1 VRPQLLSRLKRRLLG
16 DQRHSVP
23 PRSSLPPQ
31 PPLPYVLS
39 DRGLSVLAAPGSGS
53 ASRGPLDPSPS
64 DLREVHPGVWAGALF
79 ERGWCARVL
88 QEALAY
94 RAWSTRHG
102 STWAAPNSMHHRG
115 IMLTDMGLEGL
126 FDDWMRTGLQPLAEE
141 LFPDHLSGDL
151 VECHAYIVEYS
162 RMTQSHLGFHVD
174 DSQITLNLCLGED
187 FEGSE
192 LYFEGPRCALHVDT
206 PSRPD
211 ENFEWTHQPGQA
223 VLHAGKNRHGVRPIQ
238 TGRRWSLIAWF
249 RDGSGRARWDQ
260 DWEENHCPD
269 WCGNLQRSRVG

>member
-1 VRPQLLSRLKRRLLG
+1 MRPQLLSRLKRRVLG
-16 DQRHSVP
+16 APRRAAP
-23 PRSSLPPQ
+23 PRPSLPAQ
-31 PPLPYVLS
+31 PPRPYIPS
-39 DRGLSVLAAPGSGS
+39 DRDLALRTESDSGS
-53 ASRGPLDPSPS
+53 LTHRPLASS
-64 DLREVHPGVWAGALF
+64 DLREVHPGVWAGAVF
-79 ERGWCARVL
+79 ERDWCDRL
-88 QEALAY
+88 LKEAMAY
-94 RAWSTRHG
+94 RAWSEQHA

-115 IMLTDMGLEGL
+115 IMLTDLGLEGL
-126 FDDWMRTGLQPLAEE
+126 FDDWMRARLQPLAEE

-174 DSQITLNLCLGED
+174 DSQVTLNLCLGAD

-206 PSRPD
+206 PSRP
-211 ENFEWTHQPGQA
+211 EEIFEWTHQPGQA

-238 TGRRWSLIAWF
+238 SGRRWSLIAWF

-260 DWEENHCPD
+260 DWEENRCPD
-269 WCGNLQRSRVG
+269 WCGVSQLPGAE